1 LLFLLLLSVVV
12 VVLFFIYLEL
22 FGIVVAVTHTPRRS
36 KKKRTGATSTNIIL
50 SILHDFFSLI
60 FFELHVNVHVPLS
73 RHSARPTTLHKKK
86 TRQRG

>member
-1 LLFLLLLSVVV
+1 M
-12 VVLFFIYLEL
+12 FFIFYLEL
-22 FGIVVAVTHTPRRS
+22 FGGIIVAVTHTPRRS
-36 KKKRTGATSTNIIL
+36 KKKSTGVTSTNIIL